1 MSLFSSLSVGWSGL
15 STSQNA
21 INATAHNLANV
32 ETDGYSR
39 QDTIL
44 TSFLYNTVGS
54 SATSLKQ
61 VGLGTETATVSQVRD
76 VFLDKAYRTEL
87 GRESYYDASVKAVDE
102 IETVLGETE
111 GVAFQ
116 DTLSDFWTSLQ
127 ELVKTPESITVRS
140 TFIESSVSFMDRAN
154 DIYNTICDYQNN
166 LNSEISTQV
175 NRINEIGKGIAELN
189 KQILDVESA
198 KVENANDLR
207 DQRNSLIDELSGLTK
222 ISYKEDEDSQVSVYI
237 EGEPFVTDGLSF
249 EMGVKTEVDVLTEK
263 YGGDE
268 AARAKAEDECSN
280 SQMYVPVWTSYGDR
294 EVYDT
299 SEVPCT
305 EKNTDIGSLKGIIVA
320 RGSRVGDYT
329 DIPSLPDKA
338 DYTAS
343 DGTFDE
349 TAYNDALVKYNSDL
363 SNYDNVID
371 PSVIMKM
378 QAQFDQLINGVVT
391 TINNILCPN
400 KSYQFDADTT
410 LTLSDGTTV
419 SYAAGDTINVLDE
432 DNAPVGYDSEKTM
445 GEELFSRVS
454 TPRYSTATLP
464 DGSTIKI
471 YNEETDDK
479 STRYTLGELT
489 VNQSLLDNESKLPL
503 STNDSTGDY
512 NVNVIN
518 SLSDAWGTP
527 FSTLDP
533 NSLTKYDFDDYYVAF
548 VDVIANK
555 GDTLNTIVDNQESMV
570 NSIDTQRTSVS
581 GVSSDE
587 ELTNLIKYQ
596 HAYNASARYVNV
608 IDEMLEHL
616 LNKLG

>member
-21 INATAHNLANV
+21 INTTAHNLANV

-76 VFLDKAYRTEL
+76 VFLDKAYRTEI
-87 GRESYYDASVKAVDE
+87 GRENYYDASVKAVDE